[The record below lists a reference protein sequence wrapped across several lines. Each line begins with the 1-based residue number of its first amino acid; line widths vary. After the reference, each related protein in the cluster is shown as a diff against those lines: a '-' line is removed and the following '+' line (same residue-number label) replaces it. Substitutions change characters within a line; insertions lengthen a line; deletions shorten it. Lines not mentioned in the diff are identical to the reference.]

1 MPHKLCERPVVNS
14 AELPSSHLHLHEGIG
29 AAVPRVGA
37 KRLVQG
43 QARYCD
49 DIELPRMVHVCF
61 LRSPYAHARIL
72 SIDTK
77 VASAMPGVVSVLTGA
92 DLRAHCKPFLGVL
105 NHLPGMV
112 SAPQWPLAL
121 ETVRWQGEPV
131 VMIAAQTRALAED
144 ALAMVEVDWEPLEAV
159 VDPEAALAQDA
170 TPIHPELEKANLAY
184 EARVDRGD
192 YAGEVA
198 RSALSLSL
206 SISTTRVT
214 AVTLEPRGVVADW
227 DSGREELT
235 VWMGTQVPHMMQSV
249 LATHLRLAENRVRV
263 VALETGGS
271 FGLKIHTYPD
281 EFAAVM
287 LSRLLGRPVK
297 FIADRLESFSSD
309 VHARAHTAR
318 VEIAVSQDHQ
328 IRAFGVDGL
337 LGIGAYSK
345 HPRGS
350 VNEVRHVVNLLGAP
364 YQFAALHAH
373 VRVAFQNKTPYG
385 MYRGVGHPIVCLL
398 TEMAV
403 ECAARK
409 LKVDP
414 VEFRFQNYRPDS
426 DYPAE
431 LLSGTKLEALSH
443 EACLRQLVSL
453 MDYPAL
459 RQTQAKAL
467 AEGRYQGIGF
477 ATFVENSN
485 HGSATYGRGGA
496 PIAAND
502 GCTVRLTADGTVLCS
517 SGATDTGQGTE
528 TALTQIVAHTLD
540 LPLSD
545 VRMQLGDTAA
555 APVGGGNWG
564 SRGTGVAGE
573 AALQASLAL
582 KEEVLRCASV
592 LWEVPQDRIRL
603 QGKQLLDVL
612 GGQVL
617 GTLAQLCQAAYVRPD
632 LFKSGPVPQLAVTR
646 FYAQREYDG
655 GIYTNGVQASWVEV
669 DVRTGC
675 VRLLKHWIVDDCG
688 VVINPALA
696 DEQLRGAV
704 VQGIGQALLEG
715 CLYDDQG
722 QLMNATMAEYLTP
735 MAGEMPDICV
745 GHVVTPTQSSEL
757 GAKGVAEAGITGAIA
772 AVVNGVNDAL
782 FPLNGQVTDLPVTP
796 DRILKAIGV
805 IH

>member
-1 MPHKLCERPVVNS
+1 MEISETHKDNKG
-14 AELPSSHLHLHEGIG
+14 EGIG

-37 KRLVQG
+37 NRLVLG

-61 LRSPYAHARIL
+61 LRSPYAHAGIV
-72 SIDTK
+72 SIDTTL
-77 VASAMPGVVSVLTGA
+77 ARAMPGVVRVLTGA
-92 DLRAHCKPFLGVL
+92 DLHAHCEPFLGIL

-112 SAPQWPLAL
+112 SAPQWPLAMG
-121 ETVRWQGEPV
+121 VARWQGEPV
-131 VMIAAQTRALAED
+131 VMVAATTRALAED
-144 ALAMVEVDWEPLEAV
+144 AVALVEVDWEPLEPV
-159 VDPEAALAQDA
+159 VDPIAALAKEA
-170 TPIHPELEKANLAY
+170 TVIHSELEKGNLAY
-184 EARVDRGD
+184 EARVDCGD
-192 YAGEVA
+192 YAGEVE
-198 RSALSLSL
+198 RSALCLSL
-206 SISTTRVT
+206 NISTTRVT
-214 AVTLEPRGVVADW
+214 AVTLESRGLVADW
-227 DSGREELT
+227 DAGREELT

-249 LATHLRLAENRVRV
+249 FAQHLRMAENRVRV
-263 VALETGGS
+263 VTMETGGS
-271 FGLKIHTYPD
+271 FGLKIHAYPD
-281 EFAAVM
+281 EFAAVV

-309 VHARAHTAR
+309 VHARAHDAR
-318 VEIAVSQDHQ
+318 VEIAVSSDHR
-328 IRAFGVDGL
+328 IRAFGVDGVV
-337 LGIGAYSK
+337 GIGAYSK

-350 VNEVRHVVNLLGAP
+350 VNEIRHVVNLLGAP
-364 YQFAALHAH
+364 YQFDALHAH

-409 LKVDP
+409 MQVDP
-414 VEFRFQNYRPDS
+414 VEFRFRNFRADS

-431 LLSGTKLEALSH
+431 LLSGTRLEALSH
-443 EACLRQLVSL
+443 EACLRQLVRL

-459 RQTQAKAL
+459 RQAQVQAR
-467 AEGRYQGIGF
+467 AEGRYQGIGL

-485 HGSATYGRGGA
+485 HGSSTYGRGGA

-502 GCTVRLTADGTVLCS
+502 GCTVRLQVDGTVLCA

-528 TALTQIVAHTLD
+528 TALTQIVADTLD
-540 LPLSD
+540 LPLSA
-545 VRMQLGDTAA
+545 VRMQLGDTAS

-582 KEEVLRCASV
+582 KDEVLRCASV
-592 LWEVPQDRIRL
+592 LWEVPQGRMRL
-603 QGKQLLDVL
+603 QDGQLVDGL
-612 GGQVL
+612 GGKSF
-617 GTLAQLCQAAYVRPD
+617 GTLAQLCQAAYLRPD
-632 LFKSGPVPQLAVTR
+632 LFKSGPVPQLAATR

-655 GIYTNGVQASWVEV
+655 GIYTNGVQASLVEV
-669 DVRTGC
+669 DIRTGC
-675 VRLLKHWIVDDCG
+675 VSLLKHWIVDDCG

-715 CLYDDQG
+715 CLYDDEG

-745 GHVVTPTQSSEL
+745 GHVVTPTRSSAL
-757 GAKGVAEAGITGAIA
+757 GAKGVGEAGITGAIA
-772 AVVNGVNDAL
+772 AVVNAVNDAL
-782 FPLNGQVTDLPVTP
+782 HPLNGQVTDLPITP
-796 DRILKAIGV
+796 DCIFKAIGV
-805 IH
+805 IK

>member
-1 MPHKLCERPVVNS
+1 MHN
-14 AELPSSHLHLHEGIG
+14 AEVQTNHQAEGIG
-29 AAVPRVGA
+29 AAVPRVDA

-61 LRSPYAHARIL
+61 LRSPYAHARMV
-72 SIDTK
+72 SIDT
-77 VASAMPGVVSVLTGA
+77 ALARAMPGVVSVLTGA
-92 DLRAHCKPFLGVL
+92 DLRAHCEPFLGVL
-105 NHLPGMV
+105 KHLPSMV
-112 SAPQWPLAL
+112 SAPQWPLAM
-121 ETVRWQGEPV
+121 EVARWQGEPV
-131 VMIAAQTRALAED
+131 VMVAAQTRALAED
-144 ALAMVEVDWEPLEAV
+144 AVALVEVQWEPLEPV
-159 VDPEAALAQDA
+159 VDPQAALAKDA
-170 TPIHPELEKANLAY
+170 PAIHAELENANLAY
-184 EARVDRGD
+184 EARVERGD

-198 RSALSLSL
+198 RSTVCLSLN
-206 SISTTRVT
+206 ISTTRVT

-227 DSGREELT
+227 DTGRDELT

-249 LATHLRLAENRVRV
+249 LAQHLRLAENRVRV
-263 VALETGGS
+263 VSLETGGS
-271 FGLKIHTYPD
+271 FGLKIHAYPD
-281 EFAAVM
+281 EFAAVV
-287 LSRLLGRPVK
+287 LSKLLGRPVK
-297 FIADRLESFSSD
+297 FVADRLESFSSD
-309 VHARAHTAR
+309 VHARAHDAR
-318 VEIAVSQDHQ
+318 VEIAVSQDLR

-350 VNEVRHVVNLLGAP
+350 VNEIRHVVNLLGAP

-373 VRVAFQNKTPYG
+373 VRAAFQNKTPYG

-403 ECAARK
+403 ECAARQ
-409 LKVDP
+409 LQVDS
-414 VEFRFQNYRPDS
+414 VAFRFINYRADS

-443 EACLRQLVSL
+443 EACLHKLVSL

-459 RQTQAKAL
+459 RQAQAKARL
-467 AEGRYQGIGF
+467 EGRYQGIGL

-485 HGSATYGRGGA
+485 HGSSTYGRGGA

-502 GCTVRLTADGTVLCS
+502 GCTVRLQVDGTVLCA
-517 SGATDTGQGTE
+517 SGATDTGQGSE
-528 TALTQIVAHTLD
+528 TALSQIVAHTLS
-540 LPLSD
+540 LPLSA
-545 VRMQLGDTAA
+545 VRMQLGDTAS

-592 LWEVPQDRIRL
+592 LWDVPQGRVRL
-603 QGKQLLDVL
+603 QDGQLVDELDGQSL
-612 GGQVL
+612 GA
-617 GTLAQLCQAAYVRPD
+617 LAQLCQAAYVRPD

-646 FYAQREYDG
+646 FYAQRDYDG

-669 DVRTGC
+669 DIRTGC
-675 VRLLKHWIVDDCG
+675 VRLLKHWVVDDCG

-745 GHVVTPTQSSEL
+745 AHVVTPTRSSAL

-772 AVVNGVNDAL
+772 AVVNAVNDAL
-782 FPLNGQVTDLPVTP
+782 YPLNGRVTDLPITP
-796 DRILKAIGV
+796 DRIFKAIGA
-805 IH
+805 IN